1 MTEITEDL
9 VREQSREII
18 LNHASDVEYMSIGE
32 YLADFDEF
40 ASLPED
46 EFDQLQGRIDKMI
59 RNAEVTVTWR
69 DEDGP
74 TVEQLTARVAE
85 LESGRNQL
93 RHVIDD
99 QAHRIQAGLDRIA
112 ELEAELKDAKAIGE
126 QCTATT
132 GRRLTVQC
140 GREAGHGDAHTA
152 EVGGGRI
159 SWHGDTAGSAT

>member
-1 MTEITEDL
+1 MTEIDPQT
-9 VREQSREII
+9 VRDFARRAI
-18 LNHASDVEYMSIGE
+18 LSAADEVDYLGIGE
-32 YLADFDEF
+32 QFSDEEGWPDEESAYDAMLAAVD
-40 ASLPED
+40 
-46 EFDQLQGRIDKMI
+46 
-59 RNAEVTVTWR
+59 AERKKATVTVTWP
-69 DEDGP
+69 DEQDGLS
-74 TVEQLTARVAE
+74 VEQLTARVAE

-93 RHVIDD
+93 RHVVND

-112 ELEAELKDAKAIGE
+112 ELETELKDAKAIGE

-140 GREAGHGDAHTA
+140 GREAGHDDAHTA